1 MKFRNKGVVLISI
14 LLIVLLL
21 SAVAIT
27 FGNKYLVSLKRAQY
41 IEFQSLSLNAFRN
54 VEAMSLNKI
63 DKFSRFNSSNLTKV
77 NPLLTDGI
85 YFEINGATI
94 VGSIHDAS
102 NCFNINSLVRAGKE
116 DYQENKKSMNVF
128 RELMYLTEVDNNVAE
143 EIIDQIIDWIDK
155 NSNPRAYGLED
166 YYYSGPLHNPRE
178 FSGSRLLID
187 IEELKSIPS
196 VRLVDWNIFKEL
208 FCAYPYASDL
218 RLNINTL
225 DKNNIFLLTSFFPKI
240 DLKDAEYII
249 ENIPMNGFEDI
260 NAFLQSFE
268 AIDLRSPNGE
278 VLFTSDIF
286 NIETVIDYEGY
297 SASSKS
303 TLIYGK
309 NKNGYILS
317 RTYNG
322 I

>member
-63 DKFSRFNSSNLTKV
+63 DKFSRFNSSNLTKE
-77 NPLLTDGI
+77 NPLLTDEI

-94 VGSIHDAS
+94 VGSIDDAS
-102 NCFNINSLVRAGKE
+102 NCFNINSLVRADKE
-116 DYQENKKSMNVF
+116 DFQENQKSMNAF
-128 RELMYLTEVDNNVAE
+128 RELMYLAEVDNNVAE

-178 FSGSRLLID
+178 FSGGRLLID

-196 VRLVDWNIFKEL
+196 VRLVDWDIFKEF
-208 FCAYPYASDL
+208 FCAYPFATNL
-218 RLNINTL
+218 KLNINTL
-225 DKNNIFLLTSFFPKI
+225 DKNNILLLTAFFPKI
-240 DLKDAEYII
+240 DIKDSEYII
-249 ENIPMNGFEDI
+249 ENIPLNGFQDINTFLQAFEDI
-260 NAFLQSFE
+260 
-268 AIDLRSPNGE
+268 DLSSPNGE
-278 VLFTSDIF
+278 VIFTSDIF

>member
-63 DKFSRFNSSNLTKV
+63 DKFSRFNSSNLTKE
-77 NPLLTDGI
+77 NPLLTDEI

-94 VGSIHDAS
+94 VGSIDDAS

-116 DYQENKKSMNVF
+116 DYQENKKSMNAF
-128 RELMYLTEVDNNVAE
+128 RELMYLAEVDNNVAE

-178 FSGSRLLID
+178 FSGGRLLID

-196 VRLVDWNIFKEL
+196 VRLVDWDIFKEF
-208 FCAYPYASDL
+208 FCAYPFATNL
-218 RLNINTL
+218 KLNINTL
-225 DKNNIFLLTSFFPKI
+225 DKNNILLLTAFFPKI
-240 DLKDAEYII
+240 DIKDSEYII
-249 ENIPMNGFEDI
+249 ENIPLNGFQDINTFLQAFEDI
-260 NAFLQSFE
+260 
-268 AIDLRSPNGE
+268 DLSSPNGE
-278 VLFTSDIF
+278 VIFTSDIF

>member
-63 DKFSRFNSSNLTKV
+63 DKFSRFNSSNLTKE
-77 NPLLTDGI
+77 NPLLTDEI

-94 VGSIHDAS
+94 VGSIDDAS

-116 DYQENKKSMNVF
+116 DYQENKKSMNAF
-128 RELMYLTEVDNNVAE
+128 RELMYLAEVDNNVAE
-143 EIIDQIIDWIDK
+143 EIIDQIIDWVDK
-155 NSNPRAYGLED
+155 NTNPRAYGLED

-178 FSGSRLLID
+178 FSGGRLLID

-196 VRLVDWNIFKEL
+196 VRLVDWDIFKKF
-208 FCAYPYASDL
+208 FCAYPFATDL
-218 RLNINTL
+218 KLNINTL
-225 DKNNIFLLTSFFPKI
+225 DKNNILLLTAFFPKI
-240 DLKDAEYII
+240 NIKDSEYII
-249 ENIPMNGFEDI
+249 ENIPLNGFQDINTFLQAFEDI
-260 NAFLQSFE
+260 
-268 AIDLRSPNGE
+268 DLSSPNGE
-278 VLFTSDIF
+278 VIFTSDIF

>member
-63 DKFSRFNSSNLTKV
+63 DKFSRFNSSNLTKE
-77 NPLLTDGI
+77 NPLLTDEI

-94 VGSIHDAS
+94 IGSIHDAS

-128 RELMYLTEVDNNVAE
+128 RELMYLAEVDNNVAE

-187 IEELKSIPS
+187 VEELKSIPS
-196 VRLVDWNIFKEL
+196 IRLVDWNIFKEL
-208 FCAYPYASDL
+208 FCAYPFATDL
-218 RLNINTL
+218 KLNINTL

-249 ENIPMNGFEDI
+249 ENIPLNGFQDI
-260 NAFLQSFE
+260 NAFLQSFDG
-268 AIDLRSPNGE
+268 IDLSSPNGE
-278 VLFTSDIF
+278 ILFTSDIF
-286 NIETVIDYEGY
+286 NIKTVIDYEGY
-297 SASSKS
+297 SASSNS

>member
-63 DKFSRFNSSNLTKV
+63 DKFSRFNSSNLTKE
-77 NPLLTDGI
+77 NPLLNDEI

-94 VGSIHDAS
+94 VGSIEDAS

-116 DYQENKKSMNVF
+116 DYLENKKSINAF
-128 RELMYLTEVDNNVAE
+128 RELMYLAEVDNNVAE
-143 EIIDQIIDWIDK
+143 EIIDQIIDWVDK

-178 FSGSRLLID
+178 FSGGRLLID

-196 VRLVDWNIFKEL
+196 VRLVDWNIFRDL
-208 FCAYPYASDL
+208 FCAYPFASDL
-218 RLNINTL
+218 KLNINTL
-225 DKNNIFLLTSFFPKI
+225 DKNNILLLTAFFPKI
-240 DLKDAEYII
+240 DLKDSEYII
-249 ENIPMNGFEDI
+249 ENIPKNGFQDI
-260 NAFLQSFE
+260 NAFLQSFDD
-268 AIDLRSPNGE
+268 IDLSSPNGE
-278 VLFTSDIF
+278 ILFTSDIF

>member
-14 LLIVLLL
+14 LLIVLLM
-21 SAVAIT
+21 SAVAIS

-63 DKFSRFNSSNLTKV
+63 DKFSRFNSSNLTKE
-77 NPLLTDGI
+77 NPLLTNEI

-116 DYQENKKSMNVF
+116 DYLENKKSMNVF
-128 RELMYLTEVDNNVAE
+128 RELMYLTEVDNNLTE

-178 FSGSRLLID
+178 FSGGRLLID

-196 VRLVDWNIFKEL
+196 VRLVDWDIFKEF
-208 FCAYPYASDL
+208 FCAYPFATNL
-218 RLNINTL
+218 KLNINTL
-225 DKNNIFLLTSFFPKI
+225 DKNNILLLTAFFPKI
-240 DLKDAEYII
+240 DIKDSEYII
-249 ENIPMNGFEDI
+249 ENIPLNGFEDI
-260 NAFLQSFE
+260 NAFIQFFDD
-268 AIDLRSPNGE
+268 IDLSSPNGE
-278 VLFTSDIF
+278 ILFTSDIF
-286 NIETVIDYEGY
+286 NIKTVIDYEGY

>member
-21 SAVAIT
+21 SAVAIS

-63 DKFSRFNSSNLTKV
+63 DKFSRFNSSNLTKE
-77 NPLLTDGI
+77 NPLLTDEI

-94 VGSIHDAS
+94 VGSIDDAS
-102 NCFNINSLVRAGKE
+102 NCFNINSLVRADKE
-116 DYQENKKSMNVF
+116 DFQENQKSMNVF
-128 RELMYLTEVDNNVAE
+128 RELMYLTEVDNNLTE

-178 FSGSRLLID
+178 FSGGRLLID

-196 VRLVDWNIFKEL
+196 VRLVDWDIFKEF
-208 FCAYPYASDL
+208 FCAYPFATNL
-218 RLNINTL
+218 KLNINTL
-225 DKNNIFLLTSFFPKI
+225 DKNNILLLTAFFPKI
-240 DLKDAEYII
+240 DIKDSEYII
-249 ENIPMNGFEDI
+249 ENIPLNGFEDI
-260 NAFLQSFE
+260 NTFLQAFE
-268 AIDLRSPNGE
+268 DIDLSSPNGE
-278 VLFTSDIF
+278 VIFTSDIF

>member
-63 DKFSRFNSSNLTKV
+63 DKFSRFNSSNLTKE
-77 NPLLTDGI
+77 NPLLTDEI

-94 VGSIHDAS
+94 VGSIDDAS
-102 NCFNINSLVRAGKE
+102 NCFNINSLVRADKE
-116 DYQENKKSMNVF
+116 DFQENQKSMNVF
-128 RELMYLTEVDNNVAE
+128 RELMYLTELDNNLTE

-196 VRLVDWNIFKEL
+196 IRLVDWSIFRDL
-208 FCAYPYASDL
+208 FCAYPFATDL
-218 RLNINTL
+218 KLNINTL
-225 DKNNIFLLTSFFPKI
+225 DKNNILLLTAFFPKI
-240 DLKDAEYII
+240 DIKDSEYII
-249 ENIPMNGFEDI
+249 ENIPLNGFQDINTFLQAFEDI
-260 NAFLQSFE
+260 
-268 AIDLRSPNGE
+268 DLSSPNGE
-278 VLFTSDIF
+278 VIFTSDIF
-286 NIETVIDYEGY
+286 NIETVIEYEGY

>member
-1 MKFRNKGVVLISI
+1 MKLRNKGVVLISI

-77 NPLLTDGI
+77 NPLLTDEI

-268 AIDLRSPNGE
+268 AIDLSSPNGE

>member
-63 DKFSRFNSSNLTKV
+63 DKFSRFNSSNLTKE
-77 NPLLTDGI
+77 NPLLTDEI

-94 VGSIHDAS
+94 VGSIDDAS
-102 NCFNINSLVRAGKE
+102 NCFNINSLVRAGKD
-116 DYQENKKSMNVF
+116 DYQENKKSMNAF
-128 RELMYLTEVDNNVAE
+128 RELMYLAEIDNNVAE

-178 FSGSRLLID
+178 FSGGRLLID

-196 VRLVDWNIFKEL
+196 VRLVDWDIFKEF
-208 FCAYPYASDL
+208 FCAYPFATDL
-218 RLNINTL
+218 KLNINTL
-225 DKNNIFLLTSFFPKI
+225 DKNNILLLTAFFPKI
-240 DLKDAEYII
+240 DIKDSEYII
-249 ENIPMNGFEDI
+249 ENIPLNGFQDI
-260 NAFLQSFE
+260 NAFLQSFDD
-268 AIDLRSPNGE
+268 IDLSSPNGE
-278 VLFTSDIF
+278 ILFTSDIF

>member
-77 NPLLTDGI
+77 NPLLTDEI

-178 FSGSRLLID
+178 FNGSRLLID

-268 AIDLRSPNGE
+268 AIDLSSPNGE

>member
-63 DKFSRFNSSNLTKV
+63 DKFSRFNSSNLTKE
-77 NPLLTDGI
+77 NPLLTDEI

-94 VGSIHDAS
+94 IGSIHDAS

-128 RELMYLTEVDNNVAE
+128 RELMYLAEVDNNVAE

-187 IEELKSIPS
+187 VEELKSIPS
-196 VRLVDWNIFKEL
+196 IRLVDWNIFKDL
-208 FCAYPYASDL
+208 FCAYPFATDL
-218 RLNINTL
+218 KLNINTL

-249 ENIPMNGFEDI
+249 ENIPLNGFQDI
-260 NAFLQSFE
+260 NAFLQSFDD
-268 AIDLRSPNGE
+268 IDLSSPNGE
-278 VLFTSDIF
+278 ILFTSDIF
-286 NIETVIDYEGY
+286 NIKTVIDYEGY
-297 SASSKS
+297 SASSNS

>member
-77 NPLLTDGI
+77 NPLLTDEI

-166 YYYSGPLHNPRE
+166 YYYSGPLHDPRE

-268 AIDLRSPNGE
+268 AIDLSSPNGE

>member
-63 DKFSRFNSSNLTKV
+63 DKFSRFNSSNLTKE
-77 NPLLTDGI
+77 NPLLTDEI

-94 VGSIHDAS
+94 VGSIDDAS
-102 NCFNINSLVRAGKE
+102 NCFNINSLVRAGKD
-116 DYQENKKSMNVF
+116 DYQENKKSMNAF
-128 RELMYLTEVDNNVAE
+128 RELMYLAEVDNNVAE
-143 EIIDQIIDWIDK
+143 EIIDQIIDWVDK
-155 NSNPRAYGLED
+155 NTNPRAYGLED

-178 FSGSRLLID
+178 FSGGRLLID

-196 VRLVDWNIFKEL
+196 VRLVDWDIFKEF
-208 FCAYPYASDL
+208 FCAYPFATDL
-218 RLNINTL
+218 KLNINTL
-225 DKNNIFLLTSFFPKI
+225 DKNNILLLTAFFPKI
-240 DLKDAEYII
+240 DIKDSEYII
-249 ENIPMNGFEDI
+249 ENIPLNGFQDI
-260 NAFLQSFE
+260 NAFLQAFDD
-268 AIDLRSPNGE
+268 IDLSSPNGKI
-278 VLFTSDIF
+278 LFTSDIF

>member
-63 DKFSRFNSSNLTKV
+63 DKFSRFNSTNLTKE
-77 NPLLTDGI
+77 NPLLTDEI

-94 VGSIHDAS
+94 IGSIHDAS

-128 RELMYLTEVDNNVAE
+128 RELMYLAEVDSNVAE

-187 IEELKSIPS
+187 VEELKSIPS
-196 VRLVDWNIFKEL
+196 IRLVDWNIFKDL
-208 FCAYPYASDL
+208 FCAYPFATDL
-218 RLNINTL
+218 KLNINTL

-249 ENIPMNGFEDI
+249 ENIPLNGFQDI
-260 NAFLQSFE
+260 NAFLQSFDD
-268 AIDLRSPNGE
+268 IDLSSPNGE
-278 VLFTSDIF
+278 ILFTSNIF
-286 NIETVIDYEGY
+286 NIKTVIGYEGY
-297 SASSKS
+297 SASSNS

>member
-63 DKFSRFNSSNLTKV
+63 DKFSRFNSSNLTKE
-77 NPLLTDGI
+77 NPLLTDEI

-94 VGSIHDAS
+94 VGSIDDAS

-116 DYQENKKSMNVF
+116 DYQENKKSMNAF
-128 RELMYLTEVDNNVAE
+128 RELMYLAEVDNNVAE

-178 FSGSRLLID
+178 FSGGRLLID

-196 VRLVDWNIFKEL
+196 VRLVDWDIFKEF
-208 FCAYPYASDL
+208 FCAYPFATNL
-218 RLNINTL
+218 KLNINTL
-225 DKNNIFLLTSFFPKI
+225 DKNNILLLTAFFPKI
-240 DLKDAEYII
+240 DIKDSEYII
-249 ENIPMNGFEDI
+249 ENIPLNGFQDINTFLQAFEDI
-260 NAFLQSFE
+260 
-268 AIDLRSPNGE
+268 DLTSPNGE
-278 VLFTSDIF
+278 VIFTSDIF

>member
-1 MKFRNKGVVLISI
+1 MNFRNKGVVLISI

-63 DKFSRFNSSNLTKV
+63 DKFSRFNSSNLTKE
-77 NPLLTDGI
+77 NPLLTDEI

-94 VGSIHDAS
+94 VGSIGDAS

-116 DYQENKKSMNVF
+116 DYQENKKSMNAF
-128 RELMYLTEVDNNVAE
+128 RELMYLAEVDNNVAE

-178 FSGSRLLID
+178 FSGGRLLID

-196 VRLVDWNIFKEL
+196 VRLVDWDIFKEF
-208 FCAYPYASDL
+208 FCAYPFATNL
-218 RLNINTL
+218 KLNINTL
-225 DKNNIFLLTSFFPKI
+225 DKNNILLLTAFFPKI
-240 DLKDAEYII
+240 DIKDSEYII
-249 ENIPMNGFEDI
+249 ENIPLNGFQDINTFLQAFEDI
-260 NAFLQSFE
+260 
-268 AIDLRSPNGE
+268 DLSSPNGE
-278 VLFTSDIF
+278 VIFTSDIF

>member
-54 VEAMSLNKI
+54 VEAMSINKI
-63 DKFSRFNSSNLTKV
+63 DKFSRFNSSNLTKE
-77 NPLLTDGI
+77 NPLLTDEI

-94 VGSIHDAS
+94 VGSIDDAS

-116 DYQENKKSMNVF
+116 DYQENKKSMNAF
-128 RELMYLTEVDNNVAE
+128 RELMYLAEVDNNVAE

-178 FSGSRLLID
+178 FSGGRLLID

-196 VRLVDWNIFKEL
+196 VRLVDWDIFKEF
-208 FCAYPYASDL
+208 FCAYPFATNL
-218 RLNINTL
+218 KLNINTL
-225 DKNNIFLLTSFFPKI
+225 DKNNILLLTAFFPKI
-240 DLKDAEYII
+240 DIKDSEYII
-249 ENIPMNGFEDI
+249 ENIPLNGFQDINTFLQAFEDI
-260 NAFLQSFE
+260 
-268 AIDLRSPNGE
+268 DLSSPNGE
-278 VLFTSDIF
+278 VIFTSDIF

>member
-63 DKFSRFNSSNLTKV
+63 DKFSRFNSTNLTKE
-77 NPLLTDGI
+77 NPLLTDEI

-94 VGSIHDAS
+94 IGSIHDAS

-128 RELMYLTEVDNNVAE
+128 RELMYLAEVDNNVAE

-187 IEELKSIPS
+187 VEELKSIPS
-196 VRLVDWNIFKEL
+196 IRLVDWNIFKDL
-208 FCAYPYASDL
+208 FCAYPFATDL
-218 RLNINTL
+218 KLNINTL

-249 ENIPMNGFEDI
+249 ENIPLNGFQDI
-260 NAFLQSFE
+260 NAFLQSFDD
-268 AIDLRSPNGE
+268 IDLSSPNGE
-278 VLFTSDIF
+278 ILFTSNIF
-286 NIETVIDYEGY
+286 NIKTVIGYEGY
-297 SASSKS
+297 SASSNS

>member
-1 MKFRNKGVVLISI
+1 
-14 LLIVLLL
+14 VLLL

-77 NPLLTDGI
+77 NPLLTDEI

-286 NIETVIDYEGY
+286 NIEMVIDYEGY

>member
-63 DKFSRFNSSNLTKV
+63 DKFSRFNSSNLTKE
-77 NPLLTDGI
+77 NPLLTDQI
-85 YFEINGATI
+85 IFEINGATI
-94 VGSIHDAS
+94 IGSIHDAS
-102 NCFNINSLVRAGKE
+102 NCFNINSLVRAGE
-116 DYQENKKSMNVF
+116 GDYQENKKSMNVF
-128 RELMYLTEVDNNVAE
+128 RELMYLAEVDKNIAE

-196 VRLVDWNIFKEL
+196 VRLVDWDIFKEF
-208 FCAYPYASDL
+208 FCAYPFATNL
-218 RLNINTL
+218 KLNINTL
-225 DKNNIFLLTSFFPKI
+225 DKNNILLLTAFFPKI
-240 DLKDAEYII
+240 DIKDSEYII
-249 ENIPMNGFEDI
+249 ENIPLNGFQDINTFLQAFEDI
-260 NAFLQSFE
+260 
-268 AIDLRSPNGE
+268 DLSSPNGE
-278 VLFTSDIF
+278 VIFTSDIF

>member
-21 SAVAIT
+21 STVAIT

-77 NPLLTDGI
+77 NPLLTDEI

-196 VRLVDWNIFKEL
+196 VRLVDWKIFKEL
-208 FCAYPYASDL
+208 FCAYPYTSDL

-268 AIDLRSPNGE
+268 AIDLSSPNGE

>member
-63 DKFSRFNSSNLTKV
+63 DKFSRFNSSNLTKE
-77 NPLLTDGI
+77 NPLLTDEI

-94 VGSIHDAS
+94 IGSIHDAS

-128 RELMYLTEVDNNVAE
+128 RELMYLAEVDNNVAE

-187 IEELKSIPS
+187 VEELKSIPS
-196 VRLVDWNIFKEL
+196 IRLVDWNIFKDL
-208 FCAYPYASDL
+208 FCAYPFATDL
-218 RLNINTL
+218 KLNINTL

-249 ENIPMNGFEDI
+249 ENIPLNGFQDI
-260 NAFLQSFE
+260 NAFLQSFDD
-268 AIDLRSPNGE
+268 IDLSSPNGE
-278 VLFTSDIF
+278 ILFTSNIF
-286 NIETVIDYEGY
+286 NIKTVIGYEGY
-297 SASSKS
+297 SASSNS

-317 RTYNG
+317 GTYNG

>member
-1 MKFRNKGVVLISI
+1 MNFRNKGVVLISI

-21 SAVAIT
+21 SAIAIT

-63 DKFSRFNSSNLTKV
+63 DKFSRFNSSNLTKE
-77 NPLLTDGI
+77 NPLLTDEI

-94 VGSIHDAS
+94 VGSIDDAS
-102 NCFNINSLVRAGKE
+102 NCFNINSLVRADKE
-116 DYQENKKSMNVF
+116 DFQENQKSMNVF
-128 RELMYLTEVDNNVAE
+128 RELMYLREVDNNLAE

-155 NSNPRAYGLED
+155 NSNPRAYGVE
-166 YYYSGPLHNPRE
+166 YYSYSGPLHNPRE
-178 FSGSRLLID
+178 FSGGRLLID

-196 VRLVDWNIFKEL
+196 VRLVDWDIFKEF
-208 FCAYPYASDL
+208 FCAYPFATNL
-218 RLNINTL
+218 KLNINTL
-225 DKNNIFLLTSFFPKI
+225 DKNNILLLTAFFPKI
-240 DLKDAEYII
+240 DIKDSEYII
-249 ENIPMNGFEDI
+249 ENIPLNGFQDINTFLQAFEDI
-260 NAFLQSFE
+260 
-268 AIDLRSPNGE
+268 DLSSPNGE
-278 VLFTSDIF
+278 VIFTSDIF

>member
-63 DKFSRFNSSNLTKV
+63 DKFSRFNSSNLTKE
-77 NPLLTDGI
+77 NPLLTDEI

-94 VGSIHDAS
+94 IGSIDDAS

-116 DYQENKKSMNVF
+116 DYQENKKSMNAF
-128 RELMYLTEVDNNVAE
+128 RELMYLAEVDNNVAE

-178 FSGSRLLID
+178 FSGGRLLID

-196 VRLVDWNIFKEL
+196 VRLVDWDIFKEF
-208 FCAYPYASDL
+208 FCAYPFATNL
-218 RLNINTL
+218 KLNINTL
-225 DKNNIFLLTSFFPKI
+225 DKNNILLLTAFFPKI
-240 DLKDAEYII
+240 DIKDSEYII
-249 ENIPMNGFEDI
+249 ENIPLNGFQDINTFLQAFEDI
-260 NAFLQSFE
+260 
-268 AIDLRSPNGE
+268 DLSSPNGE
-278 VLFTSDIF
+278 VIFTSDIF

>member
-63 DKFSRFNSSNLTKV
+63 DKFSRFNSSNLTKE
-77 NPLLTDGI
+77 NPLLTDEI

-94 VGSIHDAS
+94 VGSIDDAT
-102 NCFNINSLVRAGKE
+102 NCFNINSLVRADKE
-116 DYQENKKSMNVF
+116 DFQENQKSMNVF
-128 RELMYLTEVDNNVAE
+128 RELMYLREVDNNLAE

-178 FSGSRLLID
+178 FSGGRLLID

-196 VRLVDWNIFKEL
+196 VRLVDWDIFKEF
-208 FCAYPYASDL
+208 FCAYPFATNL
-218 RLNINTL
+218 KLNINTL
-225 DKNNIFLLTSFFPKI
+225 DKNNILLLTAFFPKI
-240 DLKDAEYII
+240 DIKDSEYII
-249 ENIPMNGFEDI
+249 ENIPLNGFQDINTFLQAFEDI
-260 NAFLQSFE
+260 
-268 AIDLRSPNGE
+268 DLSSPNGE
-278 VLFTSDIF
+278 VIFTSDIF

>member
-21 SAVAIT
+21 SAIAIT

-63 DKFSRFNSSNLTKV
+63 DKFSRFNSSNLTKE
-77 NPLLTDGI
+77 NPLLTDEI

-94 VGSIHDAS
+94 VGSIDDAS

-116 DYQENKKSMNVF
+116 DYQENKKSMNAF
-128 RELMYLTEVDNNVAE
+128 RELMYLAEVDNNVAE

-178 FSGSRLLID
+178 FSGGRLLID

-196 VRLVDWNIFKEL
+196 VRLVDWDIFKEF
-208 FCAYPYASDL
+208 FCAYPFATNL
-218 RLNINTL
+218 KLNINTL
-225 DKNNIFLLTSFFPKI
+225 DKNNILLLTAFFPKI
-240 DLKDAEYII
+240 DIKDSEYII
-249 ENIPMNGFEDI
+249 ENIPLNGFQDINTFLQAFEDI
-260 NAFLQSFE
+260 
-268 AIDLRSPNGE
+268 DLSSPNGE
-278 VLFTSDIF
+278 VIFTSDIF

>member
-54 VEAMSLNKI
+54 IEAMSLNKI
-63 DKFSRFNSSNLTKV
+63 DKFSRFNSNNLTKV

-268 AIDLRSPNGE
+268 AIDLSSPNGE

>member
-77 NPLLTDGI
+77 NPLLTDEI

-128 RELMYLTEVDNNVAE
+128 RELMYLTEVDNNVAK

-268 AIDLRSPNGE
+268 AIDLSSPNGE

>member
-54 VEAMSLNKI
+54 IEAMSLNKI
-63 DKFSRFNSSNLTKV
+63 DKFSRFNSSNLTKE
-77 NPLLTDGI
+77 NPLLTDEI

-94 VGSIHDAS
+94 VGSIDDAS

-116 DYQENKKSMNVF
+116 DYQENKKSMNAF
-128 RELMYLTEVDNNVAE
+128 RELMYLAEVDNNVAE

-178 FSGSRLLID
+178 FSGGRLLID

-196 VRLVDWNIFKEL
+196 VRLVDWDIFKEF
-208 FCAYPYASDL
+208 FCAYPFATNL
-218 RLNINTL
+218 KLNINTL
-225 DKNNIFLLTSFFPKI
+225 DKNNILLLTAFFPKI
-240 DLKDAEYII
+240 DIKDSEYII
-249 ENIPMNGFEDI
+249 ENIPLNGFQDINTFLQAFEDI
-260 NAFLQSFE
+260 
-268 AIDLRSPNGE
+268 DLSSPNGE
-278 VLFTSDIF
+278 VIFTSDIF

>member
-63 DKFSRFNSSNLTKV
+63 DKFSRFNSSNLTKE
-77 NPLLTDGI
+77 NPLLTDEI

-94 VGSIHDAS
+94 VGSIDDAS

-116 DYQENKKSMNVF
+116 DYQENKKSMNAF
-128 RELMYLTEVDNNVAE
+128 RELMYLAEVDNNVAE
-143 EIIDQIIDWIDK
+143 EIIDQIIDWVDK

-178 FSGSRLLID
+178 FSGGRLLID

-196 VRLVDWNIFKEL
+196 VRLVDWDIFKEF
-208 FCAYPYASDL
+208 FCAYPFATDL
-218 RLNINTL
+218 KLNINTL
-225 DKNNIFLLTSFFPKI
+225 DKNNILLLTAFFPKI
-240 DLKDAEYII
+240 DIKDSEYII
-249 ENIPMNGFEDI
+249 ENIPLNGFQDI
-260 NAFLQSFE
+260 NAFLQSFDD
-268 AIDLRSPNGE
+268 IDLSSPNGE
-278 VLFTSDIF
+278 ILFTSNIF
-286 NIETVIDYEGY
+286 NIKTVIGYEGY
-297 SASSKS
+297 SASSNS

-309 NKNGYILS
+309 NNNGYILS

>member
-63 DKFSRFNSSNLTKV
+63 DKFSRFNSSNLTKE
-77 NPLLTDGI
+77 NPLLTDEI

-94 VGSIHDAS
+94 VGSIDDAS
-102 NCFNINSLVRAGKE
+102 NCFNINSLVRADKE
-116 DYQENKKSMNVF
+116 DFQENQKSMNVF
-128 RELMYLTEVDNNVAE
+128 RELMYLAEVDNNVAE

-178 FSGSRLLID
+178 FSGGRLLID

-196 VRLVDWNIFKEL
+196 VRLVDWDIFKEF
-208 FCAYPYASDL
+208 FCAYPFATNL
-218 RLNINTL
+218 KLNINTL
-225 DKNNIFLLTSFFPKI
+225 DKNNILLLTAFFPKI
-240 DLKDAEYII
+240 DIKDSEYII
-249 ENIPMNGFEDI
+249 ENIPLNGFQDINTFLQAFEDI
-260 NAFLQSFE
+260 
-268 AIDLRSPNGE
+268 DLSSPNGE
-278 VLFTSDIF
+278 VIFTSDIF

>member
-63 DKFSRFNSSNLTKV
+63 DKFSRFNSSNLTKE
-77 NPLLTDGI
+77 NPLLTDEI

-94 VGSIHDAS
+94 VGSIDDAS
-102 NCFNINSLVRAGKE
+102 NCFNINSLVRAGKD
-116 DYQENKKSMNVF
+116 DYQENKKSMNAF
-128 RELMYLTEVDNNVAE
+128 RELMYLAEVDNNVAE
-143 EIIDQIIDWIDK
+143 EIIDQIIDWVDK

-178 FSGSRLLID
+178 FSGGRLLID

-196 VRLVDWNIFKEL
+196 VRLVDWDIFKEF
-208 FCAYPYASDL
+208 FCAYPFATDL
-218 RLNINTL
+218 KLNINTL
-225 DKNNIFLLTSFFPKI
+225 DKNNILLLTAFFPKI
-240 DLKDAEYII
+240 DIKDSEYII
-249 ENIPMNGFEDI
+249 ENIPLNGFQDINTFLQAFEDI
-260 NAFLQSFE
+260 
-268 AIDLRSPNGE
+268 DLSSPNGE
-278 VLFTSDIF
+278 VIFTSDIF

>member
-63 DKFSRFNSSNLTKV
+63 DKFSRFNSSNLTKE
-77 NPLLTDGI
+77 NPLLTDEI

-94 VGSIHDAS
+94 VGSINDAS
-102 NCFNINSLVRAGKE
+102 NCFNINSLVRDGKE
-116 DYQENKKSMNVF
+116 DYQENKKSMNAF
-128 RELMYLTEVDNNVAE
+128 RELMYLAEVDNNVAE

-178 FSGSRLLID
+178 FSGGRLLID

-196 VRLVDWNIFKEL
+196 VRLVDWDIFKEF
-208 FCAYPYASDL
+208 FCAYPFATNL
-218 RLNINTL
+218 KLNINTL
-225 DKNNIFLLTSFFPKI
+225 DKNNILLLTAFFPKI
-240 DLKDAEYII
+240 DIKDSEYII
-249 ENIPMNGFEDI
+249 ENIPLNGFQDINTFLQAFEDI
-260 NAFLQSFE
+260 
-268 AIDLRSPNGE
+268 DLSSPNGE
-278 VLFTSDIF
+278 VIFTSDIF

>member
-63 DKFSRFNSSNLTKV
+63 DKFSRFNSSNLTKE
-77 NPLLTDGI
+77 NPLLTDEI

-94 VGSIHDAS
+94 VGSIDDAS

-116 DYQENKKSMNVF
+116 DYQENKKSMNAF
-128 RELMYLTEVDNNVAE
+128 RELMYLAEIDNNVAE

-178 FSGSRLLID
+178 FSGGRLLID

-196 VRLVDWNIFKEL
+196 VRLVDWDIFKEF
-208 FCAYPYASDL
+208 FCAYPFATDL
-218 RLNINTL
+218 KLNINTL
-225 DKNNIFLLTSFFPKI
+225 DKNNILLLTAFFPKI
-240 DLKDAEYII
+240 DIKDSEYII
-249 ENIPMNGFEDI
+249 ENIPLNGFQDI
-260 NAFLQSFE
+260 NAFLQSFDD
-268 AIDLRSPNGE
+268 IDLSSPNGE
-278 VLFTSDIF
+278 ILFTSDIF